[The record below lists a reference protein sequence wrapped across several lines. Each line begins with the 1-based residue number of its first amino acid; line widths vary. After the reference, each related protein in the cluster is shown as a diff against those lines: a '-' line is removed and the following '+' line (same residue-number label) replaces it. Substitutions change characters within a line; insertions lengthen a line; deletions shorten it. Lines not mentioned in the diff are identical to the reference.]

1 MVEHEAILC
10 LTSPGTGGG
19 TSINY
24 NGGFEWQIRIGEQ
37 SSAPTLMTGTGYAPP
52 SLSAI
57 DGEVRV
63 RQRGL
68 ARRMHP
74 TPWVLLRY
82 LSLTTLP
89 RDGYASC
96 RGVREFRLLGSCVD
110 RHVCENEGMRQE

>member
-1 MVEHEAILC
+1 M
-10 LTSPGTGGG
+10 
-19 TSINY
+19 
-24 NGGFEWQIRIGEQ
+24 
-37 SSAPTLMTGTGYAPP
+37 
-52 SLSAI
+52 
-57 DGEVRV
+57 

-82 LSLTTLP
+82 LSLITLP

-110 RHVCENEGMRQE
+110 RHVCENQGYEGTHTFDHFEIAL